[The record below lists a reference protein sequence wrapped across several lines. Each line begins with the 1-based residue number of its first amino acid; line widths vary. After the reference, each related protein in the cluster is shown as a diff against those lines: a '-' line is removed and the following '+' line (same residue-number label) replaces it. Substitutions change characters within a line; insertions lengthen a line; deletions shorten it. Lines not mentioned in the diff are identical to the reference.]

1 MINKKI
7 TLLFIAIGLWVC
19 SCVEPF
25 NLNIESVL
33 RILTVDAT
41 LTDTSEEQSI
51 KLTESV
57 NSNGSAYSLPLLK
70 ATVEVLVNGTEKVT
84 LTEKGEGVYVLPSS
98 FQLKPKTTYKLLFSK
113 ADGTKYESSEDQVT
127 TVPEI
132 IGVHDEFKVEGIEK
146 GTNYFDPANYVYLD
160 TQDPAN
166 DKNNYLW
173 SWKLFERQSVCATC
187 YNGRYFLNP
196 VPARCREERAFTGQ
210 MFDYFCPG
218 DCWEILKNQD
228 LDVFS
233 DIYSNG
239 NPINNHLIAKIPYF
253 NEKGALIEIKQQ
265 SISPEAYRYF
275 KLLADQVQNNGSLVD
290 TPPAAIIG
298 NIKNTQKSDEAI
310 AGFFMV
316 TSVRTVTY
324 WIDRKG
330 ALGLNLRPVSL
341 IGHPVTPEPMGNDT
355 TRPPFAQCTQTLT
368 RTPNKPNGWI
378 N

>member
-1 MINKKI
+1 MNKKI
-7 TLLFIAIGLWVC
+7 TLFAIALGLWVC

-25 NLNIESVL
+25 NLNIESAL

-41 LTDTSEEQSI
+41 LTDTDEEQTI
-51 KLTESV
+51 ILTESV
-57 NSNGSAYSLPLLK
+57 NSNGSAYSFPILK
-70 ATVEVLVNGTEKVT
+70 ATVEILVNGTEKIP
-84 LTEKGEGVYVLPSS
+84 LTEKESGIYALPNT
-98 FQLKPKTTYKLLFSK
+98 FHLKPKTAYKLLFTK

-132 IGVHDEFKVEGIEK
+132 IGVHDEFVVKGIEK
-146 GTNYFDPANYVYLD
+146 GENYFDPANYVYLD

-187 YNGRYFLNP
+187 YNGRYFLTP
-196 VPARCREERAFTGQ
+196 LPARCREERAFANQT
-210 MFDYFCPG
+210 FDYFCPG
-218 DCWEILKNQD
+218 DCWEILKNKD
-228 LDVFS
+228 LNVFS

-239 NPINNHLIAKIPYF
+239 NPINNKLIAKIPYY
-253 NEKGALIEIKQQ
+253 NVKGALIEIKQQ

-298 NIKNTQKSDEAI
+298 NIKNINKPDEAV

-316 TSVRTVTY
+316 TSVRTVRY
-324 WIDRKG
+324 WIDRISAAEKKVN
-330 ALGLNLRPVSL
+330 AIGLLD
-341 IGHPVTPEPMGNDT
+341 HPLSPEPMGNDT
-355 TRPPFAQCTQTLT
+355 TRPPFAQCSSSLT
-368 RTPNKPNGWI
+368 RTPVKPNGWV